1 MAQWNGGR
9 VVENKA
15 WTERLHSLRVEA
27 AIEPFSAGQ
36 FTKLGLRIGGEVIA
50 RPYSLVNAP
59 EMRPLDFYLIVVPG
73 GPLSAR
79 LAALQPGDEVLVAPR
94 AAGFLVLTEVPPA
107 RHLWLMATGT
117 GIGPFLSILRT
128 TEPWQRFEHVVLV
141 HAVRT
146 VVELNYAE
154 EIRGVAAAHPG
165 QFVFIPFVSRE
176 SCDYALAGRVPAA
189 IADGRLEARAGIALV
204 AADSQVILCGN
215 PQMVA
220 DTSAALAARG
230 LKKHRRKDPGHITV
244 ENYW

>member
-1 MAQWNGGR
+1 MAQWSDGH
-9 VVENKA
+9 VVENKV
-15 WTERLHSLRVEA
+15 WTERLHSLRVES

-36 FTKLGLRIGGEVIA
+36 FTKLGLRIGGEIVA

-59 EMRPLDFYLIVVPG
+59 ETRPLDFYFIVVPG

-107 RHLWLMATGT
+107 RYLWLMATGT

-128 TEPWQRFEHVVLV
+128 GEPWQRFEHVVLV

-146 VVELNYAE
+146 VAELNYAA

-165 QFVFIPFVSRE
+165 QFAFIPFVSRE
-176 SCDYALAGRVPAA
+176 PCGVALPGRVPAA
-189 IADGRLEARAGIALV
+189 IANDRLETRAGIALD
-204 AADSQVILCGN
+204 ATGSQVMLCGN

-220 DTSAALAARG
+220 DTTAALAARG
-230 LKKHRRKDPGHITV
+230 LKKHRRKDPGQITV